1 MVEEGEKIS
10 REMAE
15 EIQNAGINSVDVL
28 VEDRV
33 VRVIGN
39 NFVDINKVVPFDIN
53 DLNIR
58 EFVHYPTLKEILDNY
73 DDEDTIKRNQEK
85 YH

>member
-28 VEDRV
+28 VEDKV
-33 VRVIGN
+33 LRVIGN
-39 NFVDINKVVPFDIN
+39 NFVDINKVCI
-53 DLNIR
+53 
-58 EFVHYPTLKEILDNY
+58 IL
-73 DDEDTIKRNQEK
+73 I
-85 YH
+85 